1 MIPATIKIKLM
12 ITITIMIT
20 TRLKHRALR
29 KLLSAI
35 LLLVCIAVSAETA
48 SARDVAVVTIK
59 NSHVQVMK
67 AVELAKI
74 IRTTHKGF
82 DTQDLTIVITDP
94 SSPEMRIVAE
104 KLLSL
109 STEDFRKLIET
120 TNKTRPTFLVVSN
133 DDEVLKTVQS
143 NPSAIGLVNVYSIN
157 SGVDV
162 LKIDGKLPLES
173 GYLLHSQ

>member
-1 MIPATIKIKLM
+1 MIPATIKIKIKLM
-12 ITITIMIT
+12 ITLMI

-29 KLLSAI
+29 KLLSAV

-48 SARDVAVVTIK
+48 AARDVAVVTIK

-67 AVELAKI
+67 AVELARI

-120 TNKTRPTFLVVSN
+120 ANKTRPTFLVVSS

-173 GYLLHSQ
+173 GYLLHGQ

>member
-1 MIPATIKIKLM
+1 MIMTM
-12 ITITIMIT
+12 TV
-20 TRLKHRALR
+20 TRFKSRVRGSLHRIVVALIC
-29 KLLSAI
+29 LFAYTE
-35 LLLVCIAVSAETA
+35 IAA
-48 SARDVAVVTIK
+48 ARDVAVVTIK

-67 AVELAKI
+67 AVDLTRI
-74 IRTTHKGF
+74 IKATHKGF
-82 DTQDLTIVITDP
+82 DAQDLTIVITDP
-94 SSPEMRIVAE
+94 ASPEMRIIAE

-109 STEDFRKLIET
+109 TTEEFKKLIDA
-120 TNKTRPTFLVVSN
+120 TNKTRATFLVVSS

-173 GYLLHSQ
+173 GYILHGQ